1 MKTKSAGRRR
11 QHGFSLLEMLIVVAI
26 LGIISGGILSQMDVA
41 QQRGLTEQAKL
52 DNFQEARDFVDQFF
66 RDINQI
72 GYPSS
77 RLVDTTSLLWSPALY
92 TQTSAGTTY
101 VWASPYITDNR
112 MAIGLVSI
120 DNDAVQFEGDMIGNG
135 VIQSVIYKVNG
146 SGACN
151 LCLQRSQVDKVSG
164 NPLPTPTGA
173 QALNWGTEVNDVLNS
188 TALNNGTTAYIFTY
202 YKADGTPIASTSLP
216 IDISTSALAAQTIA
230 SIKTIKLTLQ
240 IRNNLVIDPKTN
252 QAIETNFQGEVSINN
267 CSMAT
272 TGRPESC
279 Q

>member
-1 MKTKSAGRRR
+1 MKTRNLARRL
-11 QHGFSLLEMLIVVAI
+11 QHGFSLIEMMLVVAI
-26 LGIISGGILSQMDVA
+26 MGVISAGILSQMNEA
-41 QQRGLTEQAKL
+41 QQRGYSEQVKL

-77 RLVDTTSLLWSPALY
+77 QLVDTTTGPSWSPAIVSP
-92 TQTSAGTTY
+92 QTTY
-101 VWASPYITDNR
+101 PLANPYIFDNR
-112 MAIGLVSI
+112 LAIGLVSI
-120 DNDAVQFEGDMIGNG
+120 DANAVQFEGDMIGNG
-135 VIQSVIYKVNG
+135 VVQSIIYQVNG
-146 SGACN
+146 SGSCT

-188 TALNNGTTAYIFTY
+188 SALNDGTTAYIFTY

-216 IDISTSALAAQTIA
+216 LDISTSALAAQTIA
-230 SIKTIKLTLQ
+230 SINTIKLTLQ
-240 IRNNLVIDPKTN
+240 IRNNLVIDPKTH